1 MSIVSRLIKKYAD
14 FGLRENKTP
23 RDPEMGFLSR
33 NIVTGWAINV
43 PIAMTCNPTKTCVKS
58 CYFAKNKTSW
68 RSNLEKQTQVYWSI
82 ETDPLGT
89 AQHIVT
95 EFHDRGAKF
104 LRWNGGGDLT
114 PNAVKCVNEVVR
126 IDKSIPIWVVTR
138 KPKVAIDLVQSDN
151 LFVHFS
157 VDRSSKNRL
166 EKWISLTSEKPNPCN
181 WFASYQVDSGE
192 EITFDIG
199 ESGFSVVF
207 LNDYKG
213 YYYDNEEMCPLNYA
227 DRQTTG
233 TPNLKD
239 TCKNCG
245 RCWSDKAVGM
255 RNTEKLK
262 QWLKLKEINSL
273 TYNLTNEREEKETKP
288 IDIFDL
294 FQ

>member
-1 MSIVSRLIKKYAD
+1 MSLVSRLISKY
-14 FGLRENKTP
+14 RELGFSEGV
-23 RDPEMGFLSR
+23 RDPEMGFLAR

-43 PIAMTCNPTKTCVKS
+43 PIALTCQPTKTCVKS
-58 CYFAKNKTSW
+58 CYFAKGKTGW
-68 RSNLEKQTQVYWSI
+68 PDNLKKQTQVYWSI
-82 ETDPLGT
+82 EKDPFGT

-95 EFHDRGAKF
+95 EFHDKKAKF

-114 PNAVKCVNEVVR
+114 PNAVKCINEMVR

-166 EKWISLTSEKPNPCN
+166 EKWISLTSERANPCN
-181 WFASYQVDSGE
+181 WFASYQVDNEE
-192 EITFDIG
+192 EIAFDIG

-213 YYYDNEEMCPLNYA
+213 DHYENNEMCPLNYVDSA
-227 DRQTTG
+227 NG
-233 TPNLKD
+233 IKD

-255 RNTEKLK
+255 RNIEKLK
-262 QWLKLKEINSL
+262 QWLELKEINPL
-273 TYNLTNEREEKETKP
+273 TYNLTAEREEKKSKP
-288 IDIFDL
+288 IDIFDM